1 MSIVTISRGSLSG
14 GASLAAHLGEALA
27 YKVLSREVIVE
38 AAKTYGV
45 TESTLAEGMEHAP
58 GLWARFTGHAEDYV
72 LAVQATLGE
81 MVEGGHAIYHGL
93 AGQFLLKGLPGV
105 LKIRLIAPLEQRITA
120 ACEELRLNREEA
132 IAHIQKVDRERERWV
147 RKLYDADWADPAN
160 YDLVINL
167 GEISMDSAVDTIVQL
182 LDRPEF
188 RQTAEVQQAWH
199 DFALAA
205 RIRAHLRFRCPLAV
219 KDVHV
224 AVRDGEVSLGDG
236 PEADRDALIRFVSAV
251 PGVRKIASVGEVVAR
266 PDGVPPELP
275 AGEVMTPLDRYPH
288 VYEWVPIRAAIVA
301 LSASAVRLEDDYLI
315 SPRYVLVL
323 DKDGSLVGVVS
334 RRDLLRGITP
344 GYRSLQNALAKAE
357 GVLPLNNQIQLTIG
371 WASLFSPAAID
382 AAREPVR
389 SIMLPVKGFVNA
401 DDPLSVVVSTMVQAG
416 VDLVPVLD
424 GQRVAG
430 VVLMTDIFDLVA
442 QHVMERG
449 GVRPVHPKP

>member
-1 MSIVTISRGSLSG
+1 MSIVIISRGSLSG

-45 TESTLAEGMEHAP
+45 SETTLAEGMEHAP

-105 LKIRLIAPLEQRITA
+105 LKIRLIAPFEQRLTA
-120 ACEELRLNREEA
+120 ACEELQLNREEA

-147 RKLYDADWADPAN
+147 RKLYDADWADSAN

-167 GEISMDSAVDTIVQL
+167 GEISLDSAVDTIVQL

-188 RQTAEVQQAWH
+188 RQTAEVEQAWH

-205 RIRAHLRFRCPLAV
+205 RVRAHLRFRCPLAV
-219 KDVHV
+219 KNVHV
-224 AVRDGEVSLGDG
+224 EVQDGEVSLGDDAG
-236 PEADRDALIRFVSAV
+236 ADRDALIRFVSAV
-251 PGVRKIASVGEVVAR
+251 PGVRKIASVGEVNTK
-266 PDGVPPELP
+266 PDRVPPELP
-275 AGEVMTPLDRYPH
+275 AGEVMTPLNRYPH

-301 LSASAVRLEDDYLI
+301 LSASAVRLEDGYLI

-323 DKDGSLVGVVS
+323 DKEECLVGIVS

-344 GYRSLQNALAKAE
+344 GYRNLRDALAKAE
-357 GVLPLNNQIQLTIG
+357 GVLPHNQIQLTIG
-371 WASLFSPAAID
+371 WASLFSPAAVD
-382 AAREPVR
+382 AAREPVGA
-389 SIMLPVKGFVNA
+389 IMLPAKGLVNI

-424 GQRVAG
+424 NRRVVGA
-430 VVLMTDIFDLVA
+430 VLMTDIFDLVA

-449 GVRPVHPKP
+449 GARPLGLKA